1 MKWIEKHVCFI
12 LNYEIEIRAS
22 YDISAGRTLQ
32 TDIVPQYKA
41 ISMLEDTQA
50 IRSVCFHPSGQ
61 LHAIGAN
68 SKVIRICNTV
78 TRQDGANRYL

>member
-1 MKWIEKHVCFI
+1 MNIFD
-12 LNYEIEIRAS
+12 LYLEIRAS
-22 YDISAGRTLQ
+22 YDTSERTLK
-32 TDIVPQYKA
+32 TDIVPQYKP

-68 SKVIRICNTV
+68 SKIMRICKTTSRNAETG
-78 TRQDGANRYL
+78 TRFDSYLL